1 MCEEILQPVLD
12 DPPDTLFRQLPAA
25 NKWLKDHEWVSVI
38 KWIADKRAEGDP
50 GGITATSEDDD
61 HPMPRVNLLGTLASF
76 RPNAGFGRESKSHQE
91 CCCLIIKAF
100 YNEGL
105 INMRLGKDGATALLK
120 AAACG
125 NIEMASLLLEYG
137 AGIPLWLL
145 SGLFIRNLFPRWRA
159 CILRLG
165 LRRGGCGV

>member
-12 DPPDTLFRQLPAA
+12 DPPDTVFRQLPAA
-25 NKWLKDHEWVSVI
+25 NKWLRDHEWVSVNR
-38 KWIADKRAEGDP
+38 WIQEKRAEGDP
-50 GGITATSEDDD
+50 GGITATSEDEGQ
-61 HPMPRVNLLGTLASF
+61 MPRVNLLGTLAAF
-76 RPNAGFGRESKSHQE
+76 RPTAAGPPSKHHQE
-91 CCCLIIKAF
+91 CCCHIIKAF
-100 YNEGL
+100 YNDGL

-125 NIEMASLLLEYG
+125 NIEMAALLLEFG

>member
-1 MCEEILQPVLD
+1 MCEEIHQPVLD
-12 DPPDTLFRQLPAA
+12 DPPEHVFRQLPAA
-25 NKWLKDHEWVSVI
+25 NKWLKEHEWVSVNR
-38 KWIADKRAEGDP
+38 WIQDKRADGDP

-61 HPMPRVNLLGTLASF
+61 PLPRVNLLGTLAAF
-76 RPNAGFGRESKSHQE
+76 RPVASGPPSKAHQE
-91 CCCLIIKAF
+91 CCCHIIKAF
-100 YNEGL
+100 YNDGL

-125 NIEMASLLLEYG
+125 NIEMASLLLEFG

>member
-1 MCEEILQPVLD
+1 MCEEIPQPVHD
-12 DPPDTLFRQLPAA
+12 EPPASVYRQLPGA
-25 NKWLKDHEWVSVI
+25 NQALKDHEWVSVNN
-38 KWIADKRAEGDP
+38 WVARKREEGDP
-50 GGITATSEDDD
+50 AAITATSEDGGQW
-61 HPMPRVNLLGTLASF
+61 HRVNLLGTLATF
-76 RPNAGFGRESKSHQE
+76 RPVGTGPPSQHHQE
-91 CCCLIIKAF
+91 CCCHIIKAF
-100 YNEGL
+100 YNGGL

-125 NIEMASLLLEYG
+125 NIEMAALLLEFG